1 MIRKNHL
8 LLTVMLMAGVAASPS
23 IGRFPGAVA
32 AQTTPPAP
40 SPTRPPGWSDRAYY
54 LPMRDGIRLAVS
66 LYFPGGR
73 LPEKPAPVVLIQTR
87 YGRAGEADFGAAW
100 RQAGYV
106 VAIVDTRGSTSSFGS
121 RRVDIGPD
129 EQRDMD
135 EIIAHLA
142 RQPWSNGQVIASG
155 VSYMADTADL
165 ATSRPA
171 PALLAAIPRQT
182 DFDAYL
188 QLFSPGGVA
197 NDWMLHTWGD
207 AVRAMDLGRDPE
219 GGAAD
224 CLKRA
229 ADCARLFPI
238 LQPVDGDE
246 NFSLLRQALAG
257 RGHHWGAEDYE
268 GIAFRDQPGRNGY
281 TLFGSSPAAQLAA
294 IRRERKPVQYWGSW
308 LDAGMAEAALAR
320 YRSAPEVPAELWI
333 TANNHGQDVGA
344 DPFFPGER
352 TPIPA
357 AAAIFADNIAFAD
370 RVRAGARIERV
381 IHYYV
386 MGAKAMRTSPTWP
399 PADTRPSAL
408 YFAPARSLARRIP
421 ERSGTDRY
429 TVDFTA
435 TTGKA
440 TRWSTQFGTPPAYP
454 DRREQDA
461 KLLTYDSAPAAID
474 TELVGT
480 PVITLHMA
488 TRTSDPAVFV
498 YLEDVAPDG
507 RSTYLGEGQFRAI
520 DRKPADPAALP
531 YDQGPAPHSFR
542 RRDALAVTPGA
553 RMTLRFALFPT
564 AALIRRGHRLR
575 VAIAGADADTFH
587 IYSNGGP
594 DIFTIAYGAGA
605 PSGLEITTR
614 PWKP

>member
-1 MIRKNHL
+1 MPCRNHL
-8 LLTVMLMAGVAASPS
+8 LLAAALTTVASL
-23 IGRFPGAVA
+23 GKADT
-32 AQTTPPAP
+32 QTAPLTPTPPATGAP
-40 SPTRPPGWSDRAYY
+40 ARLPGWSDRAYY
-54 LPMRDGIRLAVS
+54 LPMRDGVRLAVS
-66 LYFPGGR
+66 LYFPGGTP
-73 LPEKPAPVVLIQTR
+73 PERPAPAMLIQTR
-87 YGRAGEADFGAAW
+87 YGRAGEAEFGAAW
-100 RQAGYV
+100 QRAGYI
-106 VAIVDTRGSTSSFGS
+106 VAIVDTRGSTASFGG
-121 RRVDIGPD
+121 RPVDIGPD

-135 EIIAHLA
+135 EIIDHLA

-171 PALLAAIPRQT
+171 PALLAAIPRQS
-182 DFDAYL
+182 DFDTYL
-188 QLFSPGGVA
+188 HLFSPGGVS
-197 NDWMLHTWGD
+197 NDWMLRTWGS

-219 GGAAD
+219 GGEAD
-224 CLKRA
+224 CLKQV

-238 LQPVDGDE
+238 LQPVDGDGD
-246 NFSLLRQALAG
+246 FGLLREALATRG
-257 RGHHWGAEDYE
+257 RHWGPEDYE
-268 GIAFRDQPGRNGY
+268 GIAFRDQPGGNGH
-281 TLFGSSPAAQLAA
+281 TLFASSPAAQLTA

-320 YRSAPEVPAELWI
+320 YRSAPEVPTELWI

-344 DPFFPGER
+344 DPFFPGEH

-357 AAAIFADNIAFAD
+357 AADIFANNIAFAD
-370 RVRAGARIERV
+370 RVRAGARVERA

-386 MGAKAMRTSPTWP
+386 MGAKTMRTSAVWP
-399 PADTRPSAL
+399 PADTKPSIF
-408 YFAPARSLARRIP
+408 YFSPEHSLTNHPPRRHG
-421 ERSGTDRY
+421 EDRY
-429 TVDFTA
+429 AVDFTA

-454 DRREQDA
+454 DRRKQDFS
-461 KLLTYDSAPAAID
+461 LLTYDSAPMTID

-480 PVITLHMA
+480 PVITLYMA
-488 TRTSDPAVFV
+488 ARTSDPAVFV

-520 DRKPADPAALP
+520 HRKPADPATLP

-553 RMTLRFALFPT
+553 RMRLRFALFPT

-587 IYSNGGP
+587 TYSYGGP
-594 DIFTIAYGAGA
+594 DSFTISYGTGA

-614 PWKP
+614 PWIP

>member
-1 MIRKNHL
+1 MTRTNHF
-8 LLTVMLMAGVAASPS
+8 LLTAALAAGAI
-23 IGRFPGAVA
+23 IGPGAGA
-32 AQTTPPAP
+32 AQSVPTSTPA
-40 SPTRPPGWSDRAYY
+40 RPDGWSDKSYY
-54 LPMRDGIRLAVS
+54 LPMRDGVRLAIS
-66 LYFPGGR
+66 LYFPGGVP
-73 LPEKPAPVVLIQTR
+73 PEKPAPVMLIQTR
-87 YGRAGEADFGAAW
+87 YGRAGEADFGSAW
-100 RQAGYV
+100 RRAGYV
-106 VAIVDTRGSTSSFGS
+106 VAIADTRGSTASFGA
-121 RRVDIGPD
+121 RRVDIGPE

-142 RQPWSNGQVIASG
+142 HQPWSNGQVIASG

-182 DFDAYL
+182 DFDTYL
-188 QLFSPGGVA
+188 HLFSPGGVS
-197 NDWMLHTWGD
+197 NDWMLRNWGN
-207 AVRAMDLGRDPE
+207 AVREMDMGRDPE
-219 GGAAD
+219 GGDAD
-224 CLKRA
+224 CLKQV

-246 NFSLLRQALAG
+246 NFDLLRQALAT
-257 RGHHWGAEDYE
+257 RGLHWSPEDYE
-268 GIAFRDQPGRNGY
+268 GIAFRDEPGRNSH
-281 TLFGSSPAAQLAA
+281 TLFASSPAAQLAA
-294 IRRERKPVQYWGSW
+294 IRRQRKPVQYWGSW

-320 YRSAPEVPAELWI
+320 YRSAPEVPAEVWI
-333 TANNHGQDVGA
+333 TANNHGQSIGA
-344 DPFFPGER
+344 DPFFPSER

-357 AAAIFADNIAFAD
+357 ATDIFASNIAFAD
-370 RVRAGARIERV
+370 RVRAGARIERA

-386 MGAKAMRTSPTWP
+386 MGAKEFRTTAAWP
-399 PADTRPSAL
+399 PADTKSATL
-408 YFAPARSLARRIP
+408 YFAPGRSLAPRAPGRR
-421 ERSGTDRY
+421 GADRY

-454 DRREQDA
+454 DRRKQDA
-461 KLLTYDSAPAAID
+461 RLLTYNSSPMDID

-480 PVITLHMA
+480 PVVTLHMA
-488 TRTSDPAVFV
+488 ARTSDPAVFV

-520 DRKPADPAALP
+520 HRKPADPATLP

-542 RRDALAVTPGA
+542 RADALAVTPGA

-587 IYSNGGP
+587 VYSNGGP
-594 DIFTIAYGAGA
+594 DTFTISYGAGA

-614 PWKP
+614 PWKPS